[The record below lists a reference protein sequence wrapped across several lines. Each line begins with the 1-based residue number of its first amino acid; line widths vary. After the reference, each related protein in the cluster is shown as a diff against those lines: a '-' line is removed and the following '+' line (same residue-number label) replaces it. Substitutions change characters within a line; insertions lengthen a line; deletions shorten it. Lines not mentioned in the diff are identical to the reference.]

1 MTSNQWKE
9 WISRWGKNITLIVTL
24 VTGVAS
30 LAGFAWKFSQFVD
43 SQLER
48 DRAAK
53 ITQLTTYSNFGDMLR
68 KYREVVKK
76 TDRFLSQYRQ
86 HPLDQAA
93 LDALLSKYKTGSSI
107 YSSEELANFSEIRG
121 FYEELGTLIR
131 FGAIDFD
138 LAFEVITFPTDFFEE
153 TQPVANFVGLNW
165 FGKDRSLPDFMF
177 NASQLA
183 KNYDNKRKHLPVK
196 FDNP

>member
-1 MTSNQWKE
+1 MATNEWKK
-9 WISRWGKNITLIVTL
+9 WVSRWSKNVTLILTL

-30 LAGFAWKFSQFVD
+30 LAGFVWKFSQFVD

-68 KYREVVKK
+68 KYRALVKK
-76 TDRFLSQYRQ
+76 TDGFLKQYRQ

-93 LDALLSKYKTGSSI
+93 LDALLTKYNTGSSI
-107 YSSEELANFSEIRG
+107 YYSEELGDFSEIRG

-138 LAFEVITFPTDFFEE
+138 LAYEVITFPTDFFEV
-153 TQPVANFVGLNW
+153 TKPVAEFVRLNW
-165 FGKDRSLPDFMF
+165 FGKGRMLKDFMH
-177 NASQLA
+177 NETILA
-183 KNYDNKRKHLPVK
+183 QAYDDKRHNRPV
-196 FDNP
+196 NLEGL